1 MVKQHRAYIQ
11 TAPPQ
16 DQIHARYA
24 GDSGPAIFLLH
35 QLPISCRQMERLI
48 PLLGEQMRVWGLDTP
63 GYGISPSTLTQQTF
77 VEYARRLLEAIDA
90 LGVEHFALL
99 GTEIG
104 VAMAA
109 EIARQAGRER
119 VAHFIALA
127 APPSDP
133 AGHQA
138 FLTELGEPAPQQD
151 GSHLLPIWQFWQ
163 RRWGA
168 DTDNATLRMACTENT
183 YIYSRYH
190 WGLRAYADYD
200 LAAGL
205 KQIACPALF
214 LSAERDLM
222 KDNTAAAAALVP
234 GAEHR
239 ILDGTRAPLVST
251 EAEKL
256 TEIIT
261 AFVGAG

>member
-11 TAPPQ
+11 TPAPQ
-16 DQIHARYA
+16 EQIHARYA

-48 PLLGEQMRVWGLDTP
+48 PLLGDHLRVWGLDAP
-63 GYGISPSTLTQQTF
+63 GYGISPSTLTQQSFT
-77 VEYARRLLEAIDA
+77 EYARRLLEAIDA
-90 LGVEHFALL
+90 VGAKRFALL

-109 EIARQAGRER
+109 EIAHLAGPDR
-119 VAHFIALA
+119 VTHFVGLA
-127 APPSDP
+127 APPTDP
-133 AGHQA
+133 AGHRDYLA
-138 FLTELGEPAPQQD
+138 ELGEPAPQQD

-168 DTDNATLRMACTENT
+168 DTENAILRMACTENT

-200 LAAGL
+200 LAPAL
-205 KQIACPALF
+205 KQLACPTLF
-214 LSAERDLM
+214 LSAERDIM
-222 KDNTAAAAALVP
+222 ADYTAAAAALVP
-234 GAEHR
+234 GAEYR
-239 ILDGTRAPLVST
+239 TLKGTRAPLVST
-251 EAEKL
+251 EAEYL
-256 TEIIT
+256 TKIIVD
-261 AFVGAG
+261 FVGA

>member
-11 TAPPQ
+11 TPAPQ
-16 DQIHARYA
+16 EQIHARYA

-48 PLLGEQMRVWGLDTP
+48 PLLGDRLRVWGLDAP
-63 GYGISPSTLTQQTF
+63 GYGVSPSTLTQQTF
-77 VEYARRLLEAIDA
+77 AEYARRLLEAIDA
-90 LGVEHFALL
+90 VGVDRFALL

-104 VAMAA
+104 VALAA
-109 EIARQAGRER
+109 EIARQAGPTR
-119 VAHFIALA
+119 VTYFIGLA

-133 AGHQA
+133 AGHRDYVA
-138 FLTELGEPAPQQD
+138 ELGEPAPQQD

-163 RRWGA
+163 RRWGT
-168 DTDNATLRMACTENT
+168 DTENAILRMACTENT

-205 KQIACPALF
+205 KQIVCPSLF
-214 LSAERDLM
+214 LSAERDIM
-222 KDNTAAAAALVP
+222 ADSTAAAAALVP

-239 ILDGTRAPLVST
+239 ILKGTRAPLVST
-251 EAEKL
+251 EAEQL
-256 TEIIT
+256 TKT
-261 AFVGAG
+261 VFDFVGA